1 MSEFFMGQVMMTG
14 FGFAPKYFAACN
26 GQLLPIQQN
35 QALFSLLGTQYGGN
49 GVSTFALPDLRGRTP
64 LGYAN
69 SVDAGWQPPSIP
81 IGQAA
86 GTETVAL
93 QAQNLPA
100 HGHAVNATT
109 SAGTARIPRGN
120 LVGSTAVP
128 LFGSAANNPVL
139 LNAQTVAASGN
150 NVPHANMQPYTVI
163 NFCIALSGIFPS
175 RN

>member
-1 MSEFFMGQVMMTG
+1 MSEFFMGQVMMAG

-69 SVDAGWQPPSIP
+69 SVDAGWQPAPIP

-86 GTETVAL
+86 GTETVSL
-93 QAQNLPA
+93 QPQNVPA

-109 SAGTARIPRGN
+109 SAGTTRNPRGN
-120 LVGSTAVP
+120 LVGSSTVP
-128 LFGSAANNPVL
+128 MFGSAADNLVQ
-139 LNAQTVAASGN
+139 LNAQTVAPAGN
-150 NVPHANMQPYTVI
+150 SVPHANMQPYTVI

-175 RN
+175 RT